1 MVWVESTDTV
11 NVIWWFSDD
20 EQMYDD
26 KGRDESDK
34 YQDKGVEDEEGLKK
48 LVDSGDEEEEDEDKK
63 EDELE
68 EDDESRLK
76 DDKVKGG
83 GSGEIWMTFWPSN
96 SFLIERS
103 YFSFHLLTFV
113 FFLLVCVVDKFLQ
126 AFFVL
131 CLGICCTLF
140 CCCRCS

>member
-1 MVWVESTDTV
+1 MWSS
-11 NVIWWFSDD
+11 SDD

-26 KGRDESDK
+26 KGREESDK

-63 EDELE
+63 DDELE

-76 DDKVKGG
+76 EDKAKGG
-83 GSGEIWMTFWPSN
+83 GSGEIWMFFWLSN
-96 SFLIERS
+96 SFLIEGS
-103 YFSFHLLTFV
+103 CLSFHLLTFV
-113 FFLLVCVVDKFLQ
+113 FFFLLVCGVDKFLQ
-126 AFFVL
+126 AFLVL

-140 CCCRCS
+140 CRCCS